1 MKPIIILKYL
11 IFFVLFVLVSFLFA
25 FYFKWR
31 IDPAQTGKP
40 FIIIAVSCMLCWLG
54 VVFLSILISRK
65 IIFGS
70 KDNFGFYNPFELAFN
85 GYLYN
90 EIGNEKAKKFK
101 TYFSLITFPL
111 FFLLV
116 FLFFKI
122 TDYYESY
129 QLENFGIN
137 KEIRINKILWDK
149 GGQRAFFDFE
159 FNGEKINKI
168 KYLKD
173 SLKVGQV
180 TDIIFSTENPYVVK
194 WKNE

>member
-1 MKPIIILKYL
+1 MFSILFIL
-11 IFFVLFVLVSFLFA
+11 GSFLFA
-25 FYFKWR
+25 FYFKWKL
-31 IDPAQTGKP
+31 DPAQTGKP

-54 VVFLSILISRK
+54 VGFLSILISRK
-65 IIFGS
+65 ILFGS

-101 TYFSLITFPL
+101 TTFSLIAFPL
-111 FFLLV
+111 FFFLV

-122 TDYYESY
+122 TDKYESY

-149 GGQRAFFDFE
+149 GG
-159 FNGEKINKI
+159 
-168 KYLKD
+168 
-173 SLKVGQV
+173 
-180 TDIIFSTENPYVVK
+180 
-194 WKNE
+194 